1 MVVQAA
7 EVFHAVLE
15 IPHVAE
21 EVSGELLHGLYG
33 RGGGK
38 RGPGRAVLEVV
49 GDCGWRGRVASY
61 EGGYEEG

>member
-33 RGGGK
+33 RGGCE
-38 RGPGRAVLEVV
+38 RGPGRAVLEVM
-49 GDCGWRGRVASY
+49 GDGGWRGRVASY